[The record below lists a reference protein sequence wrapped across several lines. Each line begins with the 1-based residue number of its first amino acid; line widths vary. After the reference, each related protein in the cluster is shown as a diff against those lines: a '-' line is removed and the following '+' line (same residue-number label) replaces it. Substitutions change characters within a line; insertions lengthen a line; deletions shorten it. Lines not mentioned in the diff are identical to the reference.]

1 MQSFEQ
7 IQSYYKSL
15 LGNFNILI
23 VNKTIKKDK
32 TIKQDKEFSI
42 ISGTPSNSELYI
54 GMLYRLI
61 TEYPQLID
69 TIEKKKELYDLLYP
83 YTLSVINGYYEEYL
97 IDNPES
103 NIDEFLNEWI
113 FEDEPSQFHMGGDSY
128 DLCGIQS
135 LHIKGLLKELLNVRL
150 TNYLKF
156 LMQNQKSKIKHYTI

>member
-15 LGNFNILI
+15 LANFNILI
-23 VNKTIKKDK
+23 VDK
-32 TIKQDKEFSI
+32 TIEQDEELTI
-42 ISGTPSNSELYI
+42 ITGTPTNSELYI
-54 GMLYRLI
+54 GMLHRLI

-97 IDNPES
+97 VDNPES
-103 NIDEFLNEWI
+103 KLNIDEFLNEWI
-113 FEDEPSQFHMGGDSY
+113 FEDEPSQFHISGYSY

-135 LHIKGLLKELLNVRL
+135 LHIKSLLKELMNVQL